1 MGTTG
6 VRVSL
11 DGAVGTIVLD
21 RPDKR
26 NAVDHAMWTALGAAC
41 DRLAAED
48 DVRVVVLRGAG
59 EHFCAGADI
68 NDLLAARTRDELPFL
83 EVNMSAE
90 HALSTLAKPTVAAIR
105 GDCIGGGAA
114 LAIDC
119 DLRIAAADSRFGI
132 TPAKLG
138 IVYPAASLE
147 RAVRLLGPAA
157 KRLLFT
163 GDLIDAAEAHR
174 IGLVDEV
181 VEPEQL
187 DARVAALCAT
197 LASRSLLT
205 QAATKEMVAEVLA
218 SGAVPPEMAAR
229 WSREAESS
237 GETAEGVAAFRERR
251 AARFPWRGHPSTS
264 SAPLTGRGARPRP

>member
-1 MGTTG
+1 VEQVG

-11 DGAVGTIVLD
+11 DGPVGAITLD

-26 NAVDHAMWTALGAAC
+26 NAVDHAMWTALEAAC
-41 DRLAAED
+41 RQLAED
-48 DVRVVVLRGAG
+48 DAVRVVVLRGAG
-59 EHFCAGADI
+59 NHFCAGADI
-68 NDLLAARTRDELPFL
+68 NDLLAARGDGERPFL
-83 EVNMSAE
+83 EVNMAAE
-90 HALSTLAKPTVAAIR
+90 DALATLPKPTVAAIH

-119 DLRIAAADSRFGI
+119 DIRIASSTARFGI
-132 TPAKLG
+132 TPSKLG

-163 GDLIDAAEAHR
+163 GDLIDAEDAHR

-181 VEPEQL
+181 VEPGLL
-187 DARVAALCAT
+187 DDRVAALCDT

-205 QAATKEMVAEVLA
+205 QAATKEMVAAVMA
-218 SGAVPPEMAAR
+218 DGAVPVAMAAQ
-229 WSREAESS
+229 WSHVAESS
-237 GETAEGVAAFRERR
+237 GETAEGVVAFRERR
-251 AARFPWRGHPSTS
+251 PPLFPWRGHS
-264 SAPLTGRGARPRP
+264 SRS

>member
-1 MGTTG
+1 MEPVG

-11 DGAVGTIVLD
+11 EGPVGAITLD

-26 NAVDHAMWTALGAAC
+26 NAVDHAMWTALEAGC
-41 DRLAAED
+41 RQLAASD
-48 DVRVVVLRGAG
+48 AVRVVVLRGAG
-59 EHFCAGADI
+59 DHFCAGADI
-68 NDLLAARTRDELPFL
+68 NDLLAARAHGEMPFL
-83 EVNMSAE
+83 EVNMAAE
-90 HALSTLAKPTVAAIR
+90 HALATLPKPTVAAIQ

-119 DLRIAAADSRFGI
+119 DIRIAASTARFGI
-132 TPAKLG
+132 TPSKLG

-163 GDLIDAAEAHR
+163 GDLIDAAEALR

-181 VEPEQL
+181 VEPGQL
-187 DARVAALCAT
+187 DERVAALCGT

-205 QAATKEMVAEVLA
+205 QAASKEMVAAVLA
-218 SGAVPPEMAAR
+218 DGSVPVSMAAR
-229 WSREAESS
+229 WAHEAESS

-251 AARFPWRGHPSTS
+251 LPRFPWRGHS
-264 SAPLTGRGARPRP
+264 SKS